1 MVRLTVSERQILR
14 KKKIMTLYLHWMNVL
29 HVVQWFFKLWEKI
42 IVHGIES
49 SSLGRQLY
57 ILDVFVNRQIVHQIA
72 YESDIICFDQL
83 RMNRKAFSNLC
94 IMLETRGG
102 LKASKYLQVDEQ
114 VAMFLH
120 VIAHHVKN
128 RVIRFRFMRS
138 GETISKFF
146 HNVLHSIIRLHG
158 ALLKRPEPVVENSTD
173 ERWKWFKNCLGALDG
188 THIRVRVSMADKPK
202 YRTRKGEIATNVLG
216 VCSQDMQF
224 IYVLPGWEGSAADGR
239 VLRDAIRRTNGLC
252 VPNGHYYLVDGGY
265 TNCKG
270 FLAPYRGQRY
280 HLNQWEDG
288 NPPRNPQEFFNMKHS
303 SARNVIERCFGA
315 IKNRWAILRSPSFYP
330 IKTQNRII
338 LACCLLH
345 NFIRREMPNDNTDMH
360 PENESD
366 SGDEEDNMD
375 VDGSIRS
382 IEASEGW
389 TTFRNHLAL
398 EMYNEWREHRR
409 AS

>member
-1 MVRLTVSERQILR
+1 MARLTVSERQILR
-14 KKKIMTLYLHWMNVL
+14 KKKIITLYMYWMNVL

-42 IVHGIES
+42 IEHSIES

-57 ILDVFVNRQIVHQIA
+57 ILDIFANRQIVHQIA
-72 YESDIICFDQL
+72 YESDVICFDQL
-83 RMNRKAFSNLC
+83 RMNRKAFSTLC

-128 RVIRFRFMRS
+128 RVVRFRFMRS
-138 GETISKFF
+138 GETISKYF

-158 ALLKRPEPVVENSTD
+158 ELLKRPEPVLENSTD

-188 THIRVRVSMADKPK
+188 THIRVRVSMNDKPK

-216 VCSQDMQF
+216 VCSQDLQF

-252 VPNGHYYLVDGGY
+252 VPNGYYYLVDAGY

-288 NPPRNPQEFFNMKHS
+288 NPPRNSQEFFNMKHS

-315 IKNRWAILRSPSFYP
+315 IKSRWAILRSPSFYP

-345 NFIRREMPNDNTDMH
+345 NFIRREMPTDNTYMH
-360 PENESD
+360 SENEIN
-366 SGDEEDNMD
+366 SGDEED

-382 IEASEGW
+382 IEASEEW
-389 TTFRNHLAL
+389 TTFRNNLAH
-398 EMYNEWREHRR
+398 EMYSEWRERRR

>member
-14 KKKIMTLYLHWMNVL
+14 KKKIMALYLHWMNVL

-72 YESDIICFDQL
+72 YESDVICFDQL

-173 ERWKWFKNCLGALDG
+173 ERWKWFKVYYILLELKITTNFYLF
-188 THIRVRVSMADKPK
+188 
-202 YRTRKGEIATNVLG
+202 EIL
-216 VCSQDMQF
+216 
-224 IYVLPGWEGSAADGR
+224 
-239 VLRDAIRRTNGLC
+239 
-252 VPNGHYYLVDGGY
+252 
-265 TNCKG
+265 
-270 FLAPYRGQRY
+270 
-280 HLNQWEDG
+280 
-288 NPPRNPQEFFNMKHS
+288 
-303 SARNVIERCFGA
+303 
-315 IKNRWAILRSPSFYP
+315 IK
-330 IKTQNRII
+330 KV
-338 LACCLLH
+338 CLLCGR
-345 NFIRREMPNDNTDMH
+345 I
-360 PENESD
+360 
-366 SGDEEDNMD
+366 
-375 VDGSIRS
+375 
-382 IEASEGW
+382 A
-389 TTFRNHLAL
+389 
-398 EMYNEWREHRR
+398 
-409 AS
+409 

>member
-1 MVRLTVSERQILR
+1 MTRLTVSERQILR
-14 KKKIMTLYLHWMNVL
+14 KKKIMALYLHWMNVL

-57 ILDVFVNRQIVHQIA
+57 ILDVFVNRKIVHQIA
-72 YESDIICFDQL
+72 YESDVICFDQL

-120 VIAHHVKN
+120 MKGGN
-128 RVIRFRFMRS
+128 GSRD
-138 GETISKFF
+138 
-146 HNVLHSIIRLHG
+146 IIY
-158 ALLKRPEPVVENSTD
+158 P
-173 ERWKWFKNCLGALDG
+173 F
-188 THIRVRVSMADKPK
+188 
-202 YRTRKGEIATNVLG
+202 
-216 VCSQDMQF
+216 
-224 IYVLPGWEGSAADGR
+224 
-239 VLRDAIRRTNGLC
+239 
-252 VPNGHYYLVDGGY
+252 VDGGY

-270 FLAPYRGQRY
+270 FLAPYRGQHY

-345 NFIRREMPNDNTDMH
+345 NFIRREMPTHNTDMH

-366 SGDEEDNMD
+366 SGDEEDSMD
-375 VDGSIRS
+375 ANGSIRS
-382 IEASEGW
+382 IEASEG
-389 TTFRNHLAL
+389 
-398 EMYNEWREHRR
+398 
-409 AS
+409 